1 MKVNTNIENL
11 DISEFSYEQLDSLF
25 YHWSPKEFFSVYNE
39 TGMPAS
45 IGKNSDGIDSEV
57 SIFFSKGT
65 LGVLLLWDVWLKWR
79 LNRMFNPQYRG
90 NNLLEVRNNQNRYF
104 SGNITEEERREWV
117 EWIRYFCNKEF
128 MNDPKILETLFKF
141 EFNEMMSSDYFVLD
155 LKENE
160 EFRWDQI
167 DSKKQ
172 SMLLNEKKYNRI
184 STIGRVQYGSYSDYS
199 TPVAD
204 KWNMQTIPGKNII
217 IEPKRMK
224 KLTFKGRDDV
234 FSVISAF
241 YDMYKR
247 SVSAEEQVSFDVL
260 DKYIL
265 YIRNNYVKMVEMD
278 LEGTS
283 YKV

>member
-1 MKVNTNIENL
+1 MNTNIENL

-90 NNLLEVRNNQNRYF
+90 NNLLEVRNNQKRYF
-104 SGNITEEERREWV
+104 SGNITEAERREWV

-128 MNDPKILETLFKF
+128 MNDLKVLETLFKF

-265 YIRNNYVKMVEMD
+265 YIRNNYVKMGDMD

>member
-1 MKVNTNIENL
+1 MNVNTNIENL

-25 YHWSPKEFFSVYNE
+25 YHWSPKEFFGVYNE

-128 MNDPKILETLFKF
+128 MNDPKVLETLFRF
-141 EFNEMMSSDYFVLD
+141 EFNEMMGSDYFVLD

-204 KWNMQTIPGKNII
+204 KWNMQTIPGKNIV

-224 KLTFKGRDDV
+224 RLTFKGRDDV

-247 SVSAEEQVSFDVL
+247 SVSTEEQVSFDVL
-260 DKYIL
+260 EKYIL
-265 YIRNNYVKMVEMD
+265 YIRNNYVKTGEMD

-283 YKV
+283 YKI

>member
-1 MKVNTNIENL
+1 MSTNTNIENL

-57 SIFFSKGT
+57 SIFFSKGI

-184 STIGRVQYGSYSDYS
+184 STIGRLQYGSYSDYS

-265 YIRNNYVKMVEMD
+265 YIRNNYVKVDELG

>member
-1 MKVNTNIENL
+1 MNTNIENL

-90 NNLLEVRNNQNRYF
+90 NNLLEVRNNQKRYF
-104 SGNITEEERREWV
+104 SGNITEAERREWV

-128 MNDPKILETLFKF
+128 MNDLKVLETLFKF

-265 YIRNNYVKMVEMD
+265 YIRNNYVKMGEMD

>member
-1 MKVNTNIENL
+1 MSTNTNIENL

-45 IGKNSDGIDSEV
+45 IGKNSDDIDSEV

-90 NNLLEVRNNQNRYF
+90 NNLQEVRNNQNRYF
-104 SGNITEEERREWV
+104 SGDITEEERREWV

-128 MNDPKILETLFKF
+128 MNDPKVLETLFKF

-265 YIRNNYVKMVEMD
+265 YIRNNYVKVDELG

>member
-1 MKVNTNIENL
+1 MSTNTIIENL

-57 SIFFSKGT
+57 SIFFSKGI

-128 MNDPKILETLFKF
+128 MNDPKVLETLFKF

-224 KLTFKGRDDV
+224 KLTFKGRNDV

-265 YIRNNYVKMVEMD
+265 YIRNNYVKMGEMD

>member
-1 MKVNTNIENL
+1 MNTNIENL

-128 MNDPKILETLFKF
+128 MNDPKVLETLFKF

-265 YIRNNYVKMVEMD
+265 YIRNNYVKMGEMD

>member
-45 IGKNSDGIDSEV
+45 IGKNSDGIDREV

-90 NNLLEVRNNQNRYF
+90 NNLLEVRNNQKRYF

-128 MNDPKILETLFKF
+128 MNDPKVLETLFKF

-265 YIRNNYVKMVEMD
+265 YIRNNYVKMGEMD

>member
-90 NNLLEVRNNQNRYF
+90 NNLLEVRNNQKRYF
-104 SGNITEEERREWV
+104 SGNITEAERREWV

-128 MNDPKILETLFKF
+128 MNDLKVLETLFKF

-265 YIRNNYVKMVEMD
+265 YIRNNYVKMGEMD

>member
-11 DISEFSYEQLDSLF
+11 DISEFSYEQFDSLF

-128 MNDPKILETLFKF
+128 MNDPKVLETLFKF

-241 YDMYKR
+241 YDMYKNSL
-247 SVSAEEQVSFDVL
+247 SVKDQVTFDLL

-265 YIRNNYVKMVEMD
+265 YIRNNYVKMGEMD

>member
-1 MKVNTNIENL
+1 MSTNTNIENL

-57 SIFFSKGT
+57 SIFFSKGI

-90 NNLLEVRNNQNRYF
+90 NNLQEVRNNQNRYF
-104 SGNITEEERREWV
+104 SGDITEEERREWV
-117 EWIRYFCNKEF
+117 EWIRYFCSKKF

-141 EFNEMMSSDYFVLD
+141 EFKEMIDSDYFILN

-265 YIRNNYVKMVEMD
+265 YIRNNYVKMGEMD

>member
-1 MKVNTNIENL
+1 MNTNIENL

-90 NNLLEVRNNQNRYF
+90 NNLLEVRNNQKRYF
-104 SGNITEEERREWV
+104 SGNITEAERREWV

-128 MNDPKILETLFKF
+128 MNDLKVLETLFKF

-247 SVSAEEQVSFDVL
+247 SLSTEEQVSFDVL

-265 YIRNNYVKMVEMD
+265 YIRNNYVKMGEMD

>member
-1 MKVNTNIENL
+1 MNTNIENL

-128 MNDPKILETLFKF
+128 MNDPKVLETLFKF

-265 YIRNNYVKMVEMD
+265 YIRNNYVKVDELG

>member
-128 MNDPKILETLFKF
+128 MNDPKVLETLFKF

-265 YIRNNYVKMVEMD
+265 YIRNNYVKVDELG

>member
-1 MKVNTNIENL
+1 MNTNIENL

-90 NNLLEVRNNQNRYF
+90 NNLLEVRNNQKRYF

-128 MNDPKILETLFKF
+128 MNDPKVLETLFKF

-265 YIRNNYVKMVEMD
+265 YIRNNYVKMGEMD

>member
-1 MKVNTNIENL
+1 MNTNIENL

-104 SGNITEEERREWV
+104 SGNITEEERRECV

-128 MNDPKILETLFKF
+128 MNDPKVLETLFKF

-184 STIGRVQYGSYSDYS
+184 STIGRVQYGSYSDYN

-265 YIRNNYVKMVEMD
+265 YINYSKQ
-278 LEGTS
+278 
-283 YKV
+283 

>member
-1 MKVNTNIENL
+1 MNTNIENL

-25 YHWSPKEFFSVYNE
+25 YHWSPKKFFSVYNE

-90 NNLLEVRNNQNRYF
+90 NNLLEVRNNQKRYF
-104 SGNITEEERREWV
+104 SGNITEAERREWV

-128 MNDPKILETLFKF
+128 MNDLKVLETLFKF

-265 YIRNNYVKMVEMD
+265 YIRNNYVKMGDMD

>member
-128 MNDPKILETLFKF
+128 MNDPKVLETLFKF
-141 EFNEMMSSDYFVLD
+141 EYNEMMSSDYFVLD

-265 YIRNNYVKMVEMD
+265 YIRNNYVKVDELG

>member
-90 NNLLEVRNNQNRYF
+90 NNLLEVRNNQKRYF
-104 SGNITEEERREWV
+104 SGNITEAERREWV

-128 MNDPKILETLFKF
+128 MNDLKVLETLFKF
-141 EFNEMMSSDYFVLD
+141 GFNEMMSSDYFVLD

-265 YIRNNYVKMVEMD
+265 YIRNNYVKMGEMD

>member
-1 MKVNTNIENL
+1 MNTNIENL

-39 TGMPAS
+39 IGMPAS

-128 MNDPKILETLFKF
+128 MNDPKVLETLFKF

-265 YIRNNYVKMVEMD
+265 YIRNNYVKVDELG

>member
-1 MKVNTNIENL
+1 MNTNIENL

-57 SIFFSKGT
+57 SIFFSKGI

-90 NNLLEVRNNQNRYF
+90 NNLQEVRNNQNRYF
-104 SGNITEEERREWV
+104 SGDITEEERREWV

-128 MNDPKILETLFKF
+128 MNDPKVLETLFKF

-265 YIRNNYVKMVEMD
+265 YIRNNYVKVDELG

>member
-1 MKVNTNIENL
+1 MNTNIENL

-128 MNDPKILETLFKF
+128 MNDPKVLETLFKF

-160 EFRWDQI
+160 EFRWYQI

-265 YIRNNYVKMVEMD
+265 YIRNNYVKMGEMD

>member
-1 MKVNTNIENL
+1 MSTNTNIENL

-141 EFNEMMSSDYFVLD
+141 EFKEMIDSDYFILN

-204 KWNMQTIPGKNII
+204 KWNMQTIPGNNIVV
-217 IEPKRMK
+217 EPKRMK

-265 YIRNNYVKMVEMD
+265 YIRNNYVKVDELG

>member
-57 SIFFSKGT
+57 SIFFSKGI

-184 STIGRVQYGSYSDYS
+184 STIGKVQYGSYSDYS

-204 KWNMQTIPGKNII
+204 KWNMQTIPGKNIVV
-217 IEPKRMK
+217 EPKRMK

-265 YIRNNYVKMVEMD
+265 YIRNNYVKVDELG

>member
-1 MKVNTNIENL
+1 MSTNTNIENL

-57 SIFFSKGT
+57 SIFFSKGI

-90 NNLLEVRNNQNRYF
+90 NNLQEVRNNQNRYF
-104 SGNITEEERREWV
+104 SGDITEEERREWV
-117 EWIRYFCNKEF
+117 EWIRYFCSKEF

-141 EFNEMMSSDYFVLD
+141 EFKEMIDSDYFILN

-184 STIGRVQYGSYSDYS
+184 STIGRLQYGSYSDYG

-204 KWNMQTIPGKNII
+204 KWNMQTIPGNNIVV
-217 IEPKRMK
+217 EPARMK
-224 KLTFKGRDDV
+224 RLTFQGRDDV
-234 FSVISAF
+234 FSVINAF
-241 YDMYKR
+241 YDMYKNSL
-247 SVSAEEQVSFDVL
+247 SVKDQVTFDLL

-265 YIRNNYVKMVEMD
+265 YIRNNYVKVDELG

>member
-1 MKVNTNIENL
+1 MSTNTNIENL

-39 TGMPAS
+39 IGMPAS

-141 EFNEMMSSDYFVLD
+141 EFKEMIDSDYFILN

-184 STIGRVQYGSYSDYS
+184 STIGRLQYGSYSDYS

-265 YIRNNYVKMVEMD
+265 YIRNNYVKVDELG

>member
-128 MNDPKILETLFKF
+128 MNDPKILETLFTF
-141 EFNEMMSSDYFVLD
+141 EFKEMIDSDYFILN

-184 STIGRVQYGSYSDYS
+184 STIGRLQYGSYSDYS

-265 YIRNNYVKMVEMD
+265 YIRNNYVKMGEMD

>member
-1 MKVNTNIENL
+1 MNTNIENL

-39 TGMPAS
+39 SGMPAS

-90 NNLLEVRNNQNRYF
+90 NNLLEVRNNQKRYF
-104 SGNITEEERREWV
+104 SGNITEAERREWV

-128 MNDPKILETLFKF
+128 MNDLKVLETLFKF

-265 YIRNNYVKMVEMD
+265 YIRNNYVKMGDMD

>member
-1 MKVNTNIENL
+1 MSTNTNIENL

-141 EFNEMMSSDYFVLD
+141 EFKEMIDSDYFILN

-184 STIGRVQYGSYSDYS
+184 STIGRLQYGSYSDYS

-265 YIRNNYVKMVEMD
+265 YIRNNYVKVDELG

>member
-1 MKVNTNIENL
+1 MSTNTNMENL

-57 SIFFSKGT
+57 SIFFSKGI

-90 NNLLEVRNNQNRYF
+90 NNLQEVRNNQNRYF
-104 SGNITEEERREWV
+104 SGDITEEERREWV

-128 MNDPKILETLFKF
+128 MNDPKVLETLFKF

-265 YIRNNYVKMVEMD
+265 YIRNNYVKVDELG

>member
-1 MKVNTNIENL
+1 MNTNIENL

-128 MNDPKILETLFKF
+128 MNDPKVLETLFKF
-141 EFNEMMSSDYFVLD
+141 EYNEMMSSDYFVLD

-265 YIRNNYVKMVEMD
+265 YIRNNYVKVDELG

>member
-1 MKVNTNIENL
+1 MSTNTNIENL

-57 SIFFSKGT
+57 SIFFSKGI

-184 STIGRVQYGSYSDYS
+184 STIGRLQYGSYSDYS

-204 KWNMQTIPGKNII
+204 KWNMQTIPGKNIVV
-217 IEPKRMK
+217 EPKRMK

-265 YIRNNYVKMVEMD
+265 YIRNNYVKVDELG

>member
-1 MKVNTNIENL
+1 MSTNTNIENL

-128 MNDPKILETLFKF
+128 MNDPKVLETLFKF

-265 YIRNNYVKMVEMD
+265 YIRNNYVKVDELG

>member
-1 MKVNTNIENL
+1 MSTNTNIENL

-128 MNDPKILETLFKF
+128 MNDPKVLETLFKF

-224 KLTFKGRDDV
+224 KLTFKGRNDV

-265 YIRNNYVKMVEMD
+265 YIRNNYVKMGEMD

>member
-265 YIRNNYVKMVEMD
+265 YIRNNYVKVDELG

>member
-1 MKVNTNIENL
+1 
-11 DISEFSYEQLDSLF
+11 
-25 YHWSPKEFFSVYNE
+25 
-39 TGMPAS
+39 
-45 IGKNSDGIDSEV
+45 
-57 SIFFSKGT
+57 
-65 LGVLLLWDVWLKWR
+65 
-79 LNRMFNPQYRG
+79 MFNPQYRG
-90 NNLLEVRNNQNRYF
+90 NNLLEVRNNQKRYF
-104 SGNITEEERREWV
+104 SGNITEAERREWV

-128 MNDPKILETLFKF
+128 MNDLKVLETLFKF

-160 EFRWDQI
+160 EFRWNQI

-265 YIRNNYVKMVEMD
+265 YIRNNYVKMGEMD

>member
-128 MNDPKILETLFKF
+128 MNDPKVLETLFKF

-224 KLTFKGRDDV
+224 KLTFKGRDDI

-265 YIRNNYVKMVEMD
+265 YIRNNYVKMGEMD

>member
-90 NNLLEVRNNQNRYF
+90 NNLLEVRNNQKRYF

-128 MNDPKILETLFKF
+128 MNDPKVLETLFKF

-265 YIRNNYVKMVEMD
+265 YIRNNYVKMGEMD

>member
-1 MKVNTNIENL
+1 MSTNTNIENL

-45 IGKNSDGIDSEV
+45 IGKNSGGIDSEV
-57 SIFFSKGT
+57 SIFFSKGI

-90 NNLLEVRNNQNRYF
+90 NNLQEVRNNQNRYF
-104 SGNITEEERREWV
+104 SGDITEEERREWV

-128 MNDPKILETLFKF
+128 MNDPKVLETLFKF

-265 YIRNNYVKMVEMD
+265 YIRNNYVKVDELG
-278 LEGTS
+278 LEGAS